1 MNLAGSPHKLTQTEN
16 LLERMTYLCLRSR
29 FQLGFCAPASCKH
42 TKPSPALRS
51 ASVGGREIEL
61 RVCAGREL
69 SVHLEGKVFIN
80 LADGSTSVGPW
91 NHPHLPGATMA
102 L

>member
-1 MNLAGSPHKLTQTEN
+1 MNLADSPHKLTQTEN

-61 RVCAGREL
+61 RVCAGRKL
-69 SVHLEGKVFIN
+69 SEQIGTINQAQHYALPALGAGGK
-80 LADGSTSVGPW
+80 
-91 NHPHLPGATMA
+91 
-102 L
+102 